1 MTPEVTVSAAAAQS
15 GNRLA
20 IAFVVAWL
28 AAGASARLVGI
39 WVAIGSA
46 ALVLGVATLV
56 FDWPASRDGL
66 RPTARAAMIGLAA
79 GAVMSLCT
87 YLVYPLALRIAPF
100 IAADTAFLYAAFRVP
115 PAAVA
120 SLMLVPVI
128 LGEELV
134 WRGAVQS
141 ALVRRFGPVRGV
153 ALAGILYGVAVAP
166 LGSPILVV
174 VAFACG
180 VTWGTLRL
188 TSASLVTPLLAH
200 LLWDLLVLVW
210 MPLDL
215 R

>member
-1 MTPEVTVSAAAAQS
+1 MTPEVKLSVGPAESS
-15 GNRLA
+15 NRLA
-20 IAFVVAWL
+20 VACVLAWL
-28 AAGASARLVGI
+28 AAGASTRVFGI
-39 WVAIGSA
+39 WAAIG
-46 ALVLGVATLV
+46 LGGATLV
-56 FDWPASRDGL
+56 FDWAASRDGL
-66 RPTARAAMIGLAA
+66 RPTARAVLLGLAA

-134 WRGAVQS
+134 WRGAVQG

-153 ALAGILYGVAVAP
+153 LLAATLYGLAVAP
-166 LGSPILVV
+166 LGAPILVV

-180 VTWGTLRL
+180 LAWGTLRQA
-188 TSASLVTPLLAH
+188 SASLVPPLLAH

-210 MPLDL
+210 LPLDL
-215 R
+215 H